1 MEHMPWKLVD
11 LNISAGD
18 IDVIKNLDVMTLS
31 LTSLDLDDFW
41 RYDMIDIEYWDDKLY
56 ISCIYSYLQLL
67 QIRYHIWGDLT
78 YQNVNV
84 TSCLA
89 FWNELRRICMSDFS
103 TSLSQRNTLAYDY
116 VSFSGNTE
124 QQVLKMGF
132 TLKRYWRPVTS

>member
-67 QIRYHIWGDLT
+67 QIRFHIWWGLT
-78 YQNVNV
+78 YKNVDV

-89 FWNELRRICMSDFS
+89 FWNEIRRICMSDFS
-103 TSLSQRNTLAYDY
+103 TSL
-116 VSFSGNTE
+116 
-124 QQVLKMGF
+124 
-132 TLKRYWRPVTS
+132 